1 MEMIENEIAAKD
13 QLTEQVQRFKDELN
27 GKDGDMSKT
36 KQQANAYG

>member
-36 KQQANAYG
+36 KQQTNAYG